1 MNKEKQGFSAF
12 LLHFLERLNSDKTI
26 EAKITES
33 LTDIC
38 KYYGFK
44 IVGFASLLV
53 ESDSKEERREYIN
66 IMQENTDLLLQLI
79 SDILDLSKIEAGTLE
94 FTMDHLNVKSF
105 CEDIMRNYDIKGGQG
120 STRSTCFQPSRL
132 LHLYR

>member
-44 IVGFASLLV
+44 NCRFCKPPCRVRQQFFLSY
-53 ESDSKEERREYIN
+53 RE
-66 IMQENTDLLLQLI
+66 
-79 SDILDLSKIEAGTLE
+79 
-94 FTMDHLNVKSF
+94 
-105 CEDIMRNYDIKGGQG
+105 
-120 STRSTCFQPSRL
+120 
-132 LHLYR
+132 

>member
-38 KYYGFK
+38 KYYGFTAK
-44 IVGFASLLV
+44 KSAG
-53 ESDSKEERREYIN
+53 
-66 IMQENTDLLLQLI
+66 NTLI
-79 SDILDLSKIEAGTLE
+79 LCKRIQICCYS
-94 FTMDHLNVKSF
+94 
-105 CEDIMRNYDIKGGQG
+105 
-120 STRSTCFQPSRL
+120 
-132 LHLYR
+132 

>member
-38 KYYGFK
+38 KY
-44 IVGFASLLV
+44 
-53 ESDSKEERREYIN
+53 
-66 IMQENTDLLLQLI
+66 NTSIYNRLLLN
-79 SDILDLSKIEAGTLE
+79 IL
-94 FTMDHLNVKSF
+94 
-105 CEDIMRNYDIKGGQG
+105 
-120 STRSTCFQPSRL
+120 
-132 LHLYR
+132 